1 MQRAVQGVLPFCEGC
16 SVHKVEQKSLPWP
29 LPFANKKRSNI
40 ANKTENCGKQIKKN
54 CVVNK
59 VKKRKQNKT
68 RKERGETRLD
78 RPISDEFDK
87 IFCYSSFVIKTKNIK

>member
-16 SVHKVEQKSLPWP
+16 SVHKVEQKSLP
-29 LPFANKKRSNI
+29 FANKKCSNI

-54 CVVNK
+54 CVVYK

-68 RKERGETRLD
+68 RKERGETRRD

-87 IFCYSSFVIKTKNIK
+87 IFCSSSFVIKTKNKK